1 MKRGGRRGFFLARLF
16 SVRLQDAAPASA
28 LYNLCRMSALLPL
41 SRLLV
46 ISRPALWVNTIGTL
60 VTGVWLTGR
69 LYTLDAGVLALL
81 LYLTLP
87 FNLLIYGLNDLSD
100 REEDARSSR
109 KGGWQ
114 GARLRPEEEA
124 PLLRSTLLLSGP
136 PLLALALLLPP
147 GALGVLLLAAGLFVA
162 YSLPPLRFKA
172 RPFLDGLSNVAYA
185 LPLALPALALGTPVP
200 WGPLLALMA
209 YSVGKHAF
217 DAAQDIPAD
226 RAAGTRTVATTLG
239 TAGTAAYALA
249 WFVLAG
255 ALLWPVSRLTAL
267 ALWLVCGGMALALR
281 RRPTPEQAA
290 RLYPLSI
297 VTPWL
302 VGTVAGVQLVY
313 RLVRGI

>member
-1 MKRGGRRGFFLARLF
+1 MP
-16 SVRLQDAAPASA
+16 AP
-28 LYNLCRMSALLPL
+28 LPL
-41 SRLLV
+41 SRLAV
-46 ISRPALWVNTIGTL
+46 ISRPALWVNTVGTL
-60 VTGVWLTGR
+60 VTGLWLTGR
-69 LYTLDAGVLALL
+69 LYAPSPELLALL

-87 FNLLIYGLNDLSD
+87 FNLLIYGLNDLAD

-114 GARLRPEEEA
+114 GARLRPEEEE
-124 PLLRSTLLLSGP
+124 PLRRSTLLVNLP
-136 PLLALALLLPP
+136 FLLGFALLLPP
-147 GALGVLLLAAGLFVA
+147 AATGVLLLSAGLFAA
-162 YSLPPLRFKA
+162 YSLPPLRLKA

-185 LPLALPALALGTPVP
+185 LPLALPALVLGSGVP

-226 RAAGTRTVATTLG
+226 ALAGTRTVATTLG
-239 TAGTAAYALA
+239 PRGTALYALG
-249 WFVLAG
+249 WFALAG

-267 ALWLVCGGMALALR
+267 ALWLSCGGMALALWR
-281 RRPTPEQAA
+281 VPTPERAA

-297 VTPWL
+297 VTPWI

-313 RLVRGI
+313 LLARGRWAGL